1 MQQSG
6 VTPNDFT
13 NPLTYTVISE
23 NNYTKEW
30 TVFVSVLPN
39 HQNDILSFSFEDEL
53 NTQLSYDIVGIL
65 SDSTVDLYAPV
76 GTNLSNL
83 IATFVLSEEADAYI
97 NGVLQQTTITA
108 NDFTNPV
115 TYQVIAQNEDEKN
128 WMVTVHLVTRQIDE
142 RIENISIYPN
152 PVKDQIYINYAKGF
166 ELFVVNGQGLQL
178 FKIIIKDNQFSFDV
192 SNFENGIYYLKFSL
206 EQNRFVKKII
216 LSH

>member
-178 FKIIIKDNQFSFDV
+178 YKIIIKDNQFSFDV